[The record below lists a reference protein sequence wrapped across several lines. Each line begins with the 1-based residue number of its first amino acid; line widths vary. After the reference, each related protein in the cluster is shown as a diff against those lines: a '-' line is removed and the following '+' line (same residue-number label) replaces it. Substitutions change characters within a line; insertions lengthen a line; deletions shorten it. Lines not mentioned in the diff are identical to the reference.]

1 LHHQIGAGT
10 TGPLLNKNLAR
21 LFFLGNYDDVEDKMP
36 KVAKEIVENIKNNYV
51 KYKEEVET
59 IYTSIKDIAD
69 QKEFAITLKSMI
81 GSNPFIAYFF
91 EARKSYIS
99 FYDWITKKKQN
110 GKDFL
115 FFDYLEHLL

>member
-1 LHHQIGAGT
+1 
-10 TGPLLNKNLAR
+10 
-21 LFFLGNYDDVEDKMP
+21 MP